1 MAPVGDRTGVSQV
14 APCPL
19 TGPRVRRC
27 LSWGNGI
34 GGLPNPFSV
43 RPSFEGGPG
52 IRASTAATQDS
63 REEFLGHGPES
74 QVLPA
79 QPHHHLQEALPASAR
94 GRTSLSSKPLAV
106 LSGALCATWVCPLY
120 ALPGAFSFHFSLTAR
135 PQGKDHIRFSPL
147 SSACM

>member
-19 TGPRVRRC
+19 TGPRVRRS
-27 LSWGNGI
+27 LLWGNGT

-43 RPSFEGGPG
+43 RPSFEGDQGSG
-52 IRASTAATQDS
+52 
-63 REEFLGHGPES
+63 
-74 QVLPA
+74 PA
-79 QPHHHLQEALPASAR
+79 QQLLKTQGKSSWAREPGPPSPAAPPPQGSPPSFCQGQEP
-94 GRTSLSSKPLAV
+94 LSSKPLAV

-135 PQGKDHIRFSPL
+135 LQGKDHIRFSPL
-147 SSACM
+147 SSART